1 MGSNMSTAS
10 KASRIA
16 FWTIGIIALLWNAM
30 GCINFMQQ
38 ISPAGIATLPPEYQ
52 SYIETRP
59 TYAFIAFGVSV
70 IAGLIGAIFMLMRL
84 SQATVLF
91 LASGIGAFVAT
102 IPALNAGIPSIVL
115 GSAMSIVLAA
125 SFALYA
131 SRTRD

>member
-1 MGSNMSTAS
+1 
-10 KASRIA
+10 
-16 FWTIGIIALLWNAM
+16 M

-70 IAGLIGAIFMLMRL
+70 IAGLIGAIFMLMRRD
-84 SQATVLF
+84 QATVLF

-115 GSAMSIVLAA
+115 GSAMSIILAA
-125 SFALYA
+125 IFALYA
-131 SRTRD
+131 SRTRG